1 MNRDLIGYGGKPPRV
16 EWPGGAR
23 LAVSFAL
30 NYEEGS
36 EPSPLLGDRGREL
49 LTDPLYASVPVEER
63 ELFQEQAFEYGSRA
77 GHWRV
82 IAALD
87 EYEMPCSV
95 FATAM
100 ALQLNPL
107 ITAAFVERSWDMV
120 GHGYRWLG
128 HHGMSE
134 EEERTDIRRC
144 VTTIRELTGQ
154 TITGWFNRPP
164 ISLDTRRILAE
175 EGLFWDSSSIDD
187 DLPHYA
193 DVAGKPMLIVPYSLE
208 NNDTRFWKSQGFITA
223 NHFFEYCR
231 DAFDVLYR
239 ESARQPC
246 MLSIGLHGRIIGRP
260 ARIAG
265 LHRLLDHIRSQPG
278 VWVAPR
284 SDIARAWAEQFAPD
298 GAWNWTVGE

>member
-1 MNRDLIGYGGKPPRV
+1 
-16 EWPGGAR
+16 
-23 LAVSFAL
+23 L

-36 EPSPLLGDRGREL
+36 EPNPLLGDATREL
-49 LTDPLYASVPVEER
+49 LTDPLYSSVPPGER
-63 ELFQEQAFEYGSRA
+63 ELFQESAFEYGSRV

-82 IAALD
+82 IEVLD

-100 ALQLNPL
+100 ALELNPP
-107 ITAAFVERSWDMV
+107 ITSAFVKRGWDMV

-128 HHGMSE
+128 HHAMSE
-134 EEERTDIRRC
+134 DEERNDIRQC
-144 VTTIRELTGQ
+144 IASIRRLTGQ

-187 DLPHYA
+187 DLPHYT
-193 DVAGKPMLIVPYSLE
+193 DVAGRPLLIVPYSLE
-208 NNDTRFWKSQGFITA
+208 NNDTRFWKAQGFVTA
-223 NHFFEYCR
+223 TDFFEYNR

-239 ESARQPC
+239 ESARVPR
-246 MLSIGLHGRIIGRP
+246 MISIGLHGRIIGRP
-260 ARIAG
+260 GRTPG
-265 LHRLLDHIRSQPG
+265 LQRLLGYIRSQPG

-284 SDIARAWAEQFAPD
+284 SEIARVWAEQFASD
-298 GAWNWTVGE
+298 DAWNWNGGR